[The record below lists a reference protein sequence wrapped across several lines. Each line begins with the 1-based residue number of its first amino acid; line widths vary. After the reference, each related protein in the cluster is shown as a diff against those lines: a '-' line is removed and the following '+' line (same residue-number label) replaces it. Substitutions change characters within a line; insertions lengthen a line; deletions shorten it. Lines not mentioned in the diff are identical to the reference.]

1 MHPKRLAALS
11 VLLLSLLPLSG
22 CQSAFEAPS
31 DTVSAHV
38 YTTTDG
44 HLVYHIKRN
53 GTTIV
58 KESSLG
64 ITVDGVDLG
73 NNVKLGPAVVTKVD
87 ETYQTRGVHSVA
99 VNTYTSA
106 VVPVTHLPSKT
117 RYRVETRTFNDGF
130 AYHIIVPGQGQHT
143 VHHETIHWNLPEGS
157 MIWYQPNTE
166 NYEDIYRKERL
177 EEIQKDTNLALPV
190 TIELVDG
197 TYAAITEAAVFHY
210 SGSSLRATGQ
220 NTLIGTFLDDAAG
233 FQIKGTITT
242 PWRVTM
248 TGPTLNDL
256 VNSDIVSNLCPA
268 PDTQL
273 FPNGMQTEWI
283 QPGRSL
289 WHWFSTENPSYEE
302 HKQWV
307 DAAAQMGFEYY
318 LVDESWGHWKNEDQD
333 KWDLLE
339 AFVDHADQRNV
350 GIWVWKAYPD
360 RNQVPGI
367 FEKQPRMEFFRRCG
381 QIGVKG
387 IKMDFMETE
396 SKALIDFYENALQE
410 TAELELMVNFH
421 GANKPT
427 GESRTYPN
435 EMTREG
441 VRGLEWN
448 KWSDLPA
455 HHYASLPFTRFLA
468 GHGDFTPCTLDPALL
483 KGTTVS
489 LQLANAIVYTSPVLH
504 WADRPELYLESPALD
519 IIKRIPSTWDET
531 LVLKNSQ
538 IGELAAFARRK
549 GNDWFVGIINGGK
562 QTEYSLDLAFLGEGP
577 YQSVTVSDTIG
588 TPAGMNVENRTFE
601 RTDTITVKMDAG
613 GGFVATF
620 HQ

>member
-1 MHPKRLAALS
+1 
-11 VLLLSLLPLSG
+11 
-22 CQSAFEAPS
+22 
-31 DTVSAHV
+31 
-38 YTTTDG
+38 
-44 HLVYHIKRN
+44 
-53 GTTIV
+53 
-58 KESSLG
+58 
-64 ITVDGVDLG
+64 VDGVDLG
-73 NNVKLGPAVVTKVD
+73 SRVKLGPAVVTQVN
-87 ETYQTRGVHSVA
+87 EIYPTRGVHPVA
-99 VNTYTSA
+99 ANTYTSA

-130 AYHIIVPGQGQHT
+130 AYRIIVPGHSQRT
-143 VHHETIHWNLPEGS
+143 VHQETIHWNLPKDS
-157 MIWYQPNTE
+157 TIWYQPNVE
-166 NYEDIYRKERL
+166 NYEDIYRKEYPGN
-177 EEIQKDTNLALPV
+177 IQQGTDLALPV

-197 TYAAITEAAVFHY
+197 TYTAITEAAVFNY
-210 SGSSLRATGQ
+210 SGTSLQATGS
-220 NTLIGTFLDDAAG
+220 TLTGAFLDDADG
-233 FQIKGTITT
+233 FTIEGTITT

-307 DAAAQMGFEYY
+307 EAAAQMGFEYY
-318 LVDESWGHWKNEDQD
+318 LVDESWGHWKNEDLD

-339 AFVDHADQRNV
+339 AFVDYADQRNV

-367 FEKQPRMEFFRRCG
+367 FEKQPRMEFFRRCS

-396 SKALIDFYENALQE
+396 SKELIDFYENALQE
-410 TAELELMVNFH
+410 TAALKLMVNFH

-483 KGTTVS
+483 KDTTVS
-489 LQLANAIVYTSPVLH
+489 LQLATAIVYTSPVMH

-531 LVLKNSQ
+531 LVLKNSR

-562 QTEYSLDLAFLGEGP
+562 QAKYSLDLAFLGEGP
-577 YQSVTVSDTIG
+577 YQSVTVSDVIDK
-588 TPAGMNVENRTFE
+588 PAMMNVENRTFE
-601 RTDTITVKMDAG
+601 RSDTITVKMDAG

-620 HQ
+620 HQY